1 MSFKMSLGHKSF
13 LFFAFFISGVFV
25 SNLGVPLIMV
35 LIGDVILCLSF
46 ICAHILKS
54 DSRLLAVGFLIFA
67 VFLGSFYAG
76 AYNYIKFGSNKIIYG
91 KNAEISGIIVSA
103 PRNLGKSQ
111 SFEFKTEK
119 GAFLSVQT
127 AYYEQ
132 LNYGDRISVSGMV
145 KPLSSSTMYMK
156 KDGISGTINF
166 PAIVLRERF
175 KGFSLVGLL
184 YSARDSMAQVYKT
197 TLNQNQ
203 SSLMAGILLG
213 QESADFPA
221 DFKQAMKNSG
231 TTHITALSGYNITI
245 LISALFF
252 ILSFVFSRKV
262 TFWIS
267 IVAIILFVVM
277 TGAQSSV
284 IRAAL
289 MGSLVIVAQRLSRI
303 YSFKQAMA
311 VSAFAMLVAN
321 PTTLKFDVGFVL
333 SFLSLAG
340 ITYLAP
346 IAATF
351 VVFKNEISE
360 KIKKLF
366 CETFSAQVAVLPI
379 LSEYF
384 GGFSL
389 AGLVSNVLILPLIP
403 ITMFI
408 GFISGIAGIVWMPLA
423 HIFSLVLSLPLAL
436 EVGIIKLFGS
446 IYQIQLQFGMSAI
459 AIYYLILTAIAL
471 KYKQRLE
478 AYEYII

>member
-1 MSFKMSLGHKSF
+1 MPIGKKSF
-13 LFFAFFISGVFV
+13 LFFSFFICGVLISDFGFSLV
-25 SNLGVPLIMV
+25 VILIM
-35 LIGDVILCLSF
+35 DVIACLF
-46 ICAHILKS
+46 FLLAYILKS
-54 DSRLLAVGFLIFA
+54 DRRLMIVGFLLLVI
-67 VFLGSFYAG
+67 FLGAFYAR
-76 AYNYIKFGSNKIIYG
+76 AYEYKKLERSSVVYG
-91 KNAEISGIIVSA
+91 KNAPISGEIIS
-103 PRNLGKSQ
+103 PPINYQKSR
-111 SFEFKTEK
+111 SFEVKIEN
-119 GAFLSVQT
+119 GAVLSVRVSL
-127 AYYEQ
+127 YEQ
-132 LNYGDRISVSGMV
+132 LNYGDKILMNGII
-145 KPLSSSTMYMK
+145 KGLTTSTSYLK
-156 KDGISGTINF
+156 KDGISGTIDF
-166 PAIVLRERF
+166 PKIVST
-175 KGFSLVGLL
+175 KNSASFSIKSELFAV
-184 YSARDSMAQVYKT
+184 RDLMSQVYKK
-197 TLNQNQ
+197 TLNQDE
-203 SSLMAGILLG
+203 SALMAGILLG

-252 ILSFVFSRKV
+252 ILSFVFSRKA

-289 MGSLVIVAQRLSRI
+289 MGSLVIIAQRLSRI

-379 LSEYF
+379 LSAYF

-403 ITMFI
+403 ITMLI